1 MRNGNGA
8 GCPDGDLMMNRTIAA
23 MIFGLTVGTS
33 ASALASEQAR
43 CGTVPK
49 EKWLTSETV
58 KARMAEQGYDVR
70 SIKAERGCFEV
81 KATDKN
87 GARVEVY
94 VNPETGTPLQSDSRH
109 DDRS

>member
-1 MRNGNGA
+1 
-8 GCPDGDLMMNRTIAA
+8 MMNRTIAA
-23 MIFGLTVGTS
+23 LIFALTVGTS
-33 ASALASEQAR
+33 ASALASEQAH

-70 SIKAERGCFEV
+70 SIKAERGCFEI

-87 GARVEVY
+87 GARVEIY

>member
-1 MRNGNGA
+1 
-8 GCPDGDLMMNRTIAA
+8 MNRTIAA
-23 MIFGLTVGTS
+23 LIFGLTVGTS

-49 EKWLTSETV
+49 NKWLTSETV

-87 GARVEVY
+87 GARLEIY
-94 VNPETGTPLQSDSRH
+94 VNPETGAPLRSDSR

>member
-1 MRNGNGA
+1 
-8 GCPDGDLMMNRTIAA
+8 MMNRTIAA
-23 MIFGLTVGTS
+23 LIFALTVGTS

-58 KARMAEQGYDVR
+58 KARMAEQGYEVR
-70 SIKAERGCFEV
+70 AIKAERGCFEV

-87 GARVEVY
+87 GARVEIY
-94 VNPETGTPLQSDSRH
+94 VNPETGAPLQPDAR

>member
-1 MRNGNGA
+1 MK
-8 GCPDGDLMMNRTIAA
+8 RTIAA
-23 MIFGLTVGTS
+23 LMFGLATA
-33 ASALASEQAR
+33 ASVPTLASEQAR

-58 KARMAEQGYDVR
+58 KARMAEQGYEVR
-70 SIKAERGCFEV
+70 AIKAERGCFEV

-87 GARVEVY
+87 GARVEIF
-94 VNPETGTPLQSDSRH
+94 VNPETGAPLQPDAR